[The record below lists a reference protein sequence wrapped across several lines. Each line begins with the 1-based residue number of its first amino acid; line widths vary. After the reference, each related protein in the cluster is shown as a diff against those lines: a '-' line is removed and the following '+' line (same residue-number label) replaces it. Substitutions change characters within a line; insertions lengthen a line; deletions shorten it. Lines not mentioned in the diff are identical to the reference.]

1 MLAMYNA
8 GKILIGLA
16 VFFVIMTF
24 PFWYNAGKASVPPEL
39 VLPEKE
45 KQCVESTEFMRA
57 KHMELID
64 EWRHQVVRQG
74 KRVYTGLGGKKYEM
88 SLQNTCMSC
97 HKEKEKFCDR
107 CHTYVAV
114 SPNCWSCHLE
124 PKEMK

>member
-1 MLAMYNA
+1 MYNA
-8 GKILIGLA
+8 EKIIIGLV
-16 VFFVIMTF
+16 VFVALMTF
-24 PFWYNAGKASVPPEL
+24 PFWYNAGRAAVAPEL

-45 KQCVESTEFMRA
+45 RECVESTPFMRA

-64 EWRHQVVRQG
+64 DWRHAVVREGQ
-74 KRVYTGLGGKKYEM
+74 RIYVGLGGKKFDM

-97 HKEKEKFCDR
+97 HNQKDKFCDR

-124 PKEMK
+124 PKEMR